1 MFWVYSKVIDLYIYR
16 SIPFQIHFHDRLL
29 QDIEYIFKWTVVFKT
44 VTAWYLP

>member
-1 MFWVYSKVIDLYIYR
+1 MFQVYSKVIHLDIYI

-29 QDIEYIFKWTVVFKT
+29 QDIEYTFKWTIVFKT